1 MKLHDKQRRLL
12 QALLEKT
19 EARTPRGCAGP
30 AMTVRTHLVLAGP
43 PVPPA
48 GSAAAAEEEEAAEV
62 EYGAEEE
69 DGYADDMADDE
80 EGDYN

>member
-1 MKLHDKQRRLL
+1 VENTAVCVWWQEGTASRVRTLKLHDKQRRLL

-48 GSAAAAEEEEAAEV
+48 GSAAAAEEEAEV
-62 EYGAEEE
+62 E
-69 DGYADDMADDE
+69 
-80 EGDYN
+80 